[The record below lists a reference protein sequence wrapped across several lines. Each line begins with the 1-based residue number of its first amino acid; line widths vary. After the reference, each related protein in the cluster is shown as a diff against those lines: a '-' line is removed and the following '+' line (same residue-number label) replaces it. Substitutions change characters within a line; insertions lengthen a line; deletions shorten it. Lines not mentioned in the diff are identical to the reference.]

1 MQRQLETRMRVVRTL
16 ERLMQSTPIDKIKVT
31 DLCREADIGRATFYE
46 YFENIYAV
54 ATWYYSHL
62 LDQSLYLI
70 GEGVDFQTAHVRLF
84 ESLLQDR
91 SFFTRAFR
99 SSDYNSVYNY
109 GNRII
114 ADHYLQII
122 PHISGKPLSPDEE
135 MHVRLFTAGA
145 AFLTTE
151 WARNGMEMPPEDM
164 ARMCTGATPE
174 VFACLVTPPS
184 R

>member
-16 ERLMQSTPIDKIKVT
+16 DRLMQSTPIDKIKVT

-70 GEGVDFQTAHVRLF
+70 GEGVDFRTAHVRLF

-135 MHVRLFTAGA
+135 MQVRLFTAGA

-174 VFACLVTPPS
+174 VFACLVIPPS

>member
-16 ERLMQSTPIDKIKVT
+16 DRLMQSTPIDKIKVT

-122 PHISGKPLSPDEE
+122 PQISGKPLLKKCTYGSSLPGLPFSLPSG
-135 MHVRLFTAGA
+135 HATAWKCRQRIWRA
-145 AFLTTE
+145 C
-151 WARNGMEMPPEDM
+151 ARGLHQKYLR
-164 ARMCTGATPE
+164 A
-174 VFACLVTPPS
+174 
-184 R
+184 